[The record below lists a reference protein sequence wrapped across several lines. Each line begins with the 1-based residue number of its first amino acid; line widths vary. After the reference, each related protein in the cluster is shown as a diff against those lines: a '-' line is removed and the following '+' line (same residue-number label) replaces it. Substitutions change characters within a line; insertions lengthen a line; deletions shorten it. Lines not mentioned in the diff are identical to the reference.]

1 MDDAETVK
9 QDSEQLDHLGQ
20 EIQQARQHLNERTHQ
35 EEPEPEFFEDDQE
48 VPEVPGNNNVPA

>member
-9 QDSEQLDHLGQ
+9 HDTEQLDHLGE
-20 EIQQARQHLNERTHQ
+20 EIEQARRNLNEQTHQ

-48 VPEVPGNNNVPA
+48 VPEAPRSNNPPA